1 MLGVMLRATYNPII
15 LIIQMLVRG
24 GSTQLIG
31 FRAFGLRR
39 DWGLGFGGSGFGGL
53 GFKVYVGFKVQ
64 GLVFKWRLGVWRL
77 GFRQRFGLGVR
88 V

>member
-31 FRAFGLRR
+31 FRAFGLGR
-39 DWGLGFGGSGFGGL
+39 DWGLGFGGLGL
-53 GFKVYVGFKVQ
+53 KVYVGFKVQ

-77 GFRQRFGLGVR
+77 GFRQRFGLGVG